1 MAISKNEIKFVQA
14 LHQKKYRQIYDN
26 FIAEGEK
33 IARETLLQ
41 SRFQVSSLF
50 AEASWLSANQM
61 FYAHLPVESVRSVS
75 AAELERISTLQTPN
89 SVLLVLK
96 KPSLSLENPLHISQ
110 KALFLDDIQD
120 PGNLGAI
127 LRIAD
132 WFGIPLVVCAPGTV
146 ELYNPKVIQATMGAF
161 LRVRVETA
169 TLEEVVEL
177 NPGLPIMGA
186 VLDGENVF
194 QEMLPGRGLLV
205 IGNESKGISV
215 SNQKLL
221 SQKIAIHQHP
231 EGGAE
236 SLNAAV
242 ATGILVALWQN
253 GGAASTT

>member
-1 MAISKNEIKFVQA
+1 MAISRNEIKFVQA

-41 SRFQVSSLF
+41 SRFQVFSLF

-61 FYAHLPVESVRSVS
+61 FYAHLPAETIRQVS
-75 AAELERISTLQTPN
+75 TAELERISTLQTPN

-96 KPSLSLENPLHISQ
+96 KPTLSVENPLRIIQ

-132 WFGIPLVVCAPGTV
+132 WFGIPLVVCTPGSV
-146 ELYNPKVIQATMGAF
+146 ELYNPKVIQASMGAF

-169 TLEEVVEL
+169 TLEEVIES
-177 NPGLPIMGA
+177 NPGMPIMGA
-186 VLDGENVF
+186 VLDGVNVF

-205 IGNESKGISV
+205 IGNESKGV
-215 SNQKLL
+215 SAFNQKLL
-221 SQKIAIHQHP
+221 SQKLAIPQHP

-253 GGAASTT
+253 ANTTSTS